1 MMNKYQASILLAL
14 VVLLSLAGA
23 AHAQSG
29 GGASTTL
36 SASYDL
42 TWNTID
48 NGGATFAT
56 GGGYE
61 LGGTIGQPDAGSTGE
76 SPTRP
81 YCLSGGFWVGGRIPT
96 PPEYNIFLPI
106 VMRNAS

>member
-1 MMNKYQASILLAL
+1 MKHLMILL
-14 VVLLSLAGA
+14 LLFSAVGA
-23 AHAQSG
+23 THAQSG
-29 GGASTTL
+29 GG
-36 SASYDL
+36 YDL

-61 LGGTIGQPDAGSTGE
+61 LGGTIGQPDAGSSTGE

-81 YCLSGGFWVGGRIPT
+81 YTLWGGFWPGGGRIPT
-96 PPEYNIFLPI
+96 PPEYIFLPLI
-106 VMRNAS
+106 MRN